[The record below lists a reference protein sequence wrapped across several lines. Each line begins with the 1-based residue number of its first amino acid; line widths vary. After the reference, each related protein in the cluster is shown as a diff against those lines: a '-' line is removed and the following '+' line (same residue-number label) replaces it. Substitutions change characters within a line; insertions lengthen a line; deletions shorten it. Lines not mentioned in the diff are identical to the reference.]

1 MADEQRPPRGQEDAG
16 EKPQN
21 IGPAIDVTRIDS
33 VHDDEAAKVL
43 NTYTGDREW
52 TDEEE
57 KKLRRRVDRRLL
69 PVMCVTYA
77 LQFYDK
83 NILSQ
88 AALFGLRR
96 DLGLDVGERFSWCAS
111 IFYLGFLVGA
121 YPVMLLAQRYP
132 VERVASAIVTLWGV
146 CLISTTACTNYQGI
160 FAQRF
165 FLGMLEVGISP
176 MFMLI
181 VGSWYKKDEQAMRMG
196 IWLCCN
202 GYITMISPL
211 INYGLGSTDPNGSSW
226 RLMFYFAGGM
236 TIVWGLLILV
246 ILPSDPIRA
255 RGFQP
260 RERYI
265 LVARLRTNNSGIRNK
280 HYKMA
285 QVVELVTDPKFWII
299 FSISFLCMIA
309 NAPISTFVPLI
320 IKGFNFSNLESLLLL
335 IPTGAWGGTFM
346 LVFSYLAMKYPG
358 IRTWLV
364 LAGQI
369 VCTLGAVLLWVLP
382 LSQRGVLLFGA
393 YIMSTLGGG
402 YVVLMSLQLANTAG
416 YTKRSLASSGLY
428 IGYCLGN
435 FVGPLCFKKEDAPRY
450 VPGFIVVVISSLAAG
465 VLAVVYRY
473 VCMWDNQRRDKAG
486 TLEAFDHAFEDDM
499 TDLTN
504 PQFRYVL

>member
-1 MADEQRPPRGQEDAG
+1 MAAAVEQTPREVEDKG
-16 EKPQN
+16 EKTQN
-21 IGPAIDVTRIDS
+21 IGPALDLDRIDT
-33 VHDDEAAKVL
+33 VHQDEAAKVL
-43 NTYTGDREW
+43 AAYDGDRQW
-52 TDEEE
+52 DDEEE
-57 KKLRRRVDRRLL
+57 RRLRRKVDWRVL
-69 PVMCVTYA
+69 PVMCMTYA

-88 AALFGLRR
+88 AALFGIRQ
-96 DLGLDVGERFSWCAS
+96 DLGLDQGDRFSWCAS

-121 YPVMLLAQRYP
+121 YPVMLIAQKYP
-132 VERVASAIVTLWGV
+132 VERVASTIVTLWGV

-196 IWLCCN
+196 VWLCCN
-202 GYITMISPL
+202 GYISMVSPL
-211 INYGLGSTDPNGSSW
+211 INYGFGSTNPNGSSW

-236 TIVWGLLILV
+236 TIVWGLLILF

-255 RGFQP
+255 KGFQP

-265 LVARLRTNNSGIRNK
+265 LVARLRTNNSGVRNK
-280 HYKMA
+280 HYKMN
-285 QVVELVTDPKFWII
+285 QVVELALDPKFWLI

-320 IKGFNFSNLESLLLL
+320 IKGFNFSNLQSLLLL
-335 IPTGAWGGTFM
+335 IPMGAWGGTFM
-346 LVFSYLAMKYPG
+346 LVFSYLAMRFPG

-364 LAGQI
+364 LTGQL
-369 VCTLGAVLLWVLP
+369 VCTLGALLLWLLP
-382 LSQRGVLLFGA
+382 LSHRGALLFSA
-393 YIMSTLGGG
+393 YIMATLGGG

-416 YTKRSLASSGLY
+416 YTKRSIASSGLY
-428 IGYCLGN
+428 VGYCLGN
-435 FVGPLCFKKEDAPRY
+435 FVGPLLFKKEDAPRY
-450 VPGFIVVVISSLAAG
+450 GPGFVAVVISSLVAG

-473 VCMWDNQRRDKAG
+473 VCVWDNHRRDKAG
-486 TLEAFDHAFEDDM
+486 TCEAFDHAFEDDM
-499 TDLTN
+499 TDIT
-504 PQFRYVL
+504 